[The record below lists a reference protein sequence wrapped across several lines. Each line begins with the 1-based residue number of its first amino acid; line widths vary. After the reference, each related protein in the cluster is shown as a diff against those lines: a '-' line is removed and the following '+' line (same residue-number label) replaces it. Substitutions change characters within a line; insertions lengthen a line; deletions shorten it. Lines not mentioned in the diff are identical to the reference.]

1 MKKNKLLQVA
11 FIVLP
16 MLLFSLWGF
25 AQSIK
30 VQGAVTD
37 EGGSPV
43 PGVSVVIKGTTVG
56 IVTDMNGKYQ
66 IEANGK
72 STLSFS
78 IIGYKTQDIPVS
90 GKNEINVKLV
100 PSNLQVDEV
109 VVVGY
114 GTQRK
119 SDISGSV
126 VSVNT

>member
-1 MKKNKLLQVA
+1 M
-11 FIVLP
+11 LP

-25 AQSIK
+25 GQSIK

-37 EGGSPV
+37 EGGSPI

-56 IVTDMNGKYQ
+56 IVTNTDGKYQ

-78 IIGYKTQDIPVS
+78 FVGYKTQDIPVS

-109 VVVGY
+109 IVVGY
-114 GTQRK
+114 GTQT
-119 SDISGSV
+119 
-126 VSVNT
+126 VSYTHLTLPTNREV